1 MKQLK
6 FYKVYY
12 EQGLV
17 YIQNIL
23 DNKTLVL
30 TQYLDCFVAETSE
43 QELDA
48 SQIDERMAQ
57 YLEIDSCEHHA
68 FISYNGKTYMCVIPT
83 NEIGD

>member
-1 MKQLK
+1 MKEI
-6 FYKVYY
+6 KVYLFT
-12 EQGLV
+12 EDEATEIL
-17 YIQNIL
+17 QNIL

-57 YLEIDSCEHHA
+57 YLEIA

>member
-1 MKQLK
+1 MKEI
-6 FYKVYY
+6 KVYLFT
-12 EQGLV
+12 EDEATEIL
-17 YIQNIL
+17 QNIL

-68 FISYNGKTYMCVIPT
+68 FISYNGKTYMCVIPA